1 MISKAAEKSV
11 AQLLA
16 IGAAGVALL
25 VSSGISYDPVNVS
38 KLVLTVGIGF
48 AIWAVLFS
56 TGLRPLWR
64 TNKVLS
70 ILALLF
76 LFFGLVSVFLSPAS
90 LTQNFFGVFGRNTGF
105 LAYIALTGIMLGA
118 SLMRNHQYFVWLIRS
133 VVVVGLIN
141 VIYCGIDIVGPDLIG
156 WNNVYGNILGTF
168 GNPNFISAYL
178 GIFLVMGL
186 GYFFGAGFD
195 WKARVIAVMIAGLTF
210 FEIVKSHAI
219 QGIAVTG
226 AGLAIIGFFIVRSKS
241 RSPLFTWL
249 YSTIVVIIGLFAV
262 AGALQTGPL
271 TQYIYKAS
279 VSLRGV
285 YWAAGV
291 KMGLENPFTG
301 VGFDTYGDFY
311 RQVRSEQAMITP
323 GPRIITN
330 AAHNVALDIFASG
343 GFPLLLSYLAM
354 IVLASISIFRVLL
367 RSKQYDGVFVALA
380 AGWVCYQVQSIV
392 SINQIGLAIWG
403 WLLTGAVIAYE
414 KSTRAEV
421 DAPVAAAPQ
430 SKGRTVKA
438 STKKS
443 GSLVLAPAL
452 GFIVGALVAFPPFAA
467 DAGWRSALKSGN
479 AQSVYDAAIK
489 WPQDSYRF
497 NSIARSL
504 AENNLQ
510 DQALLVARK
519 SVEFNPNSFD
529 AWRVLATLDTST
541 EAEKV
546 KATEMMRKLDPR
558 NTKLE

>member
-1 MISKAAEKSV
+1 MISKATEKSV

-25 VSSGISYDPVNVS
+25 VSSSISYDPVNVS

-56 TGLRPLWR
+56 TGLHPLWS

-70 ILALLF
+70 ISALLF
-76 LFFGLVSVFLSPAS
+76 LFFGLVSVLLSPAS
-90 LTQNFFGVFGRNTGF
+90 FSQNIFGVFGRNTGY
-105 LAYIALTGIMLGA
+105 LAYIALVGIMLGA
-118 SLMRNHQYFVWLIRS
+118 SLIRSQQFFVWLIRS
-133 VVVVGLIN
+133 VIVVGLIN

-168 GNPNFISAYL
+168 GNPNFISAFL
-178 GIFLVMGL
+178 GIFLVMAL
-186 GYFFGAGFD
+186 GYFFGAGVD
-195 WKARVIAVMIAGLTF
+195 WKARVIAVIIAGLTF

-226 AGLAIIGFFIVRSKS
+226 AGLAIIGFFLVRSKS
-241 RSPLFTWL
+241 KNSLFTWL
-249 YSTIVVIIGLFAV
+249 YSTAVVIIGLFAV

-380 AGWVCYQVQSIV
+380 AGWVCYQVQSLV

-414 KSTRAEV
+414 KSTRAGIDV
-421 DAPVAAAPQ
+421 PVAVAPQ

-452 GFIVGALVAFPPFAA
+452 GFVVGVLVAFPPFAA

-558 NTKLE
+558 NTNLE

>member
-1 MISKAAEKSV
+1 MISKVAEKSI
-11 AQLLA
+11 AQLLSA
-16 IGAAGVALL
+16 GAAGVALL
-25 VSSGISYDPVNVS
+25 VSSTINYDPVNVS
-38 KLVLTVGIGF
+38 KLVLMVGIGF
-48 AIWAVLFS
+48 AVWAVLFS
-56 TGLRPLWR
+56 TGIRLLWNVNR
-64 TNKVLS
+64 MLTLW
-70 ILALLF
+70 ALLF
-76 LFFGLVSVFLSPAS
+76 LIFGLLSIFLSPAS
-90 LTQNFFGVFGRNTGF
+90 LSQNIFGVFGRNTGF
-105 LAYIALTGIMLGA
+105 LAYIALVGVMLGA
-118 SLMRNHQYFVWLIRS
+118 SLIRNHQYFVWLIRS
-133 VVVVGLIN
+133 VTIVGMIN
-141 VIYCGIDIVGPDLIG
+141 VVYCGIDIIGPDLIG

-168 GNPNFISAYL
+168 GNPNFISAFL

-226 AGLAIIGFFIVRSKS
+226 AGVAIIGFFLVRSKS
-241 RSPLFTWL
+241 KNSLFTWL
-249 YSTIVVIIGLFAV
+249 YSTIIVIIGLFAV

-291 KMGLENPFTG
+291 KMGLENPLTG

-311 RQVRSEQAMITP
+311 RQVRSAQAMITP
-323 GPRIITN
+323 GPDTVTN
-330 AAHNVALDIFASG
+330 AAHNVVLDIFASG

-354 IVLASISIFRVLL
+354 IALASISIFKVLL

-421 DAPVAAAPQ
+421 DAPVAAAPL

-438 STKKS
+438 GSKKN

-467 DAGWRSALKSGN
+467 DAGWRGALQSGN
-479 AQSVYDAAIK
+479 AQSVYDAALK
-489 WPQDSYRF
+489 WPLDTYRM
-497 NSIARSL
+497 NSITSTL
-504 AENNLQ
+504 AQNKLEP
-510 DQALLVARK
+510 QALEIIRK

-529 AWRVLATLDTST
+529 AWRVFASIPSAS
-541 EAEKV
+541 EAEKTT
-546 KATEMMRKLDPR
+546 AMAMMRKLDPR
-558 NTKLE
+558 NTNLG

>member
-64 TNKVLS
+64 TNKALS

-168 GNPNFISAYL
+168 GNPNFISAFL

-226 AGLAIIGFFIVRSKS
+226 AGLAIIGFFLVRSKS
-241 RSPLFTWL
+241 KNSLFTWL
-249 YSTIVVIIGLFAV
+249 YSSIVVIIGLFAV

-271 TQYIYKAS
+271 TQFIYKAS

-380 AGWVCYQVQSIV
+380 AGWVCYQVQSLV

-467 DAGWRSALKSGN
+467 DAGWRNALKSGN

>member
-1 MISKAAEKSV
+1 MIVKAAEKSV
-11 AQLLA
+11 AQFLSV
-16 IGAAGVALL
+16 GAAVVALL
-25 VSSGISYDPVNVS
+25 VTSTISYDPVNVS
-38 KLVLTVGIGF
+38 KLVLTAGIGF
-48 AIWAVLFS
+48 GIWAVLFS
-56 TGLRPLWR
+56 SGLRILWVESR
-64 TNKVLS
+64 AFSVY
-70 ILALLF
+70 ALLF
-76 LFFGLVSVFLSPAS
+76 LFFGLVSLLFSPAS
-90 LTQNFFGVFGRNTGF
+90 LSQNFFGVFGRNTGF
-105 LAYIALTGIMLGA
+105 LAYIALVGVMLGA
-118 SLMRNHQYFVWLIRS
+118 SLIRNHQFFVWLIRS
-133 VVVVGLIN
+133 VVIVGLIN
-141 VIYCGIDIVGPDLIG
+141 FVYCGIDIIGPDLIG

-168 GNPNFISAYL
+168 GNPNFISAFL

-226 AGLAIIGFFIVRSKS
+226 AGLAIIGFFLVRSKS
-241 RSPLFTWL
+241 KNSLFTWL

-291 KMGLENPFTG
+291 KMGLENPLTG

-311 RQVRSEQAMITP
+311 RQVRSAQAMITP
-323 GPRIITN
+323 GPDTVTN
-330 AAHNVALDIFASG
+330 AAHNVVLDIFASG

-354 IVLASISIFRVLL
+354 IVLASISILKVL
-367 RSKQYDGVFVALA
+367 RRTKQYDGVFVSLT
-380 AGWVCYQVQSIV
+380 AGWVSYQVQSIV

-430 SKGRTVKA
+430 SKGRTVKI
-438 STKKS
+438 SSQKS
-443 GSLVLAPAL
+443 GSMFLAPTL
-452 GFIVGALVAFPPFAA
+452 GFIVGILIAFPPFAA
-467 DAGWRSALKSGN
+467 DAGWRNALKSGN
-479 AQSVYDAAIK
+479 AQSVYDAALK
-489 WPQDSYRF
+489 WPLDTYRM
-497 NSIARSL
+497 NNIASAL
-504 AENNLQ
+504 AENKLEP
-510 DQALLVARK
+510 QALEIIRK

-529 AWRVLATLDTST
+529 AWRVFASIPSAS
-541 EAEKV
+541 EAEKTT
-546 KATEMMRKLDPR
+546 AMAMMRKLDPR
-558 NTKLE
+558 NTNLK

>member
-48 AIWAVLFS
+48 AIWAVLFT
-56 TGLRPLWR
+56 TGLRPLWSK
-64 TNKVLS
+64 NKALS
-70 ILALLF
+70 IFALLF
-76 LFFGLVSVFLSPAS
+76 LFFGLVSVVLSPAS

-105 LAYIALTGIMLGA
+105 LAYIALAGVMLGA

-168 GNPNFISAYL
+168 GNPNFISAFL

-241 RSPLFTWL
+241 KNSLFTWI

-291 KMGLENPFTG
+291 NMGLENPLTG

-311 RQVRSEQAMITP
+311 RQVRSAQAMITP
-323 GPRIITN
+323 GPDTVTN
-330 AAHNVALDIFASG
+330 AAHNVVLDIFASG

-354 IVLASISIFRVLL
+354 IVLASISILKVL
-367 RSKQYDGVFVALA
+367 RRTNQYDGVFVSLT
-380 AGWVCYQVQSIV
+380 AGWICYQVQSIV

-421 DAPVAAAPQ
+421 AAPVAAAPQ

-438 STKKS
+438 SSKKS

-467 DAGWRSALKSGN
+467 DSGWRSALKSGN
-479 AQSVYDAAIK
+479 AQLVYDAALK
-489 WPQDSYRF
+489 WPMDSYRM
-497 NSIARSL
+497 NSIASTL
-504 AENNLQ
+504 AENKLEL
-510 DQALLVARK
+510 QALEIIRK

-529 AWRVLATLDTST
+529 AWRVFASIPSAT
-541 EAEKV
+541 EAEKTT
-546 KATEMMRKLDPR
+546 AMAMMRKLDPR
-558 NTKLE
+558 NTNLK

>member
-1 MISKAAEKSV
+1 MISKAAEKST
-11 AQLLA
+11 ALLLA
-16 IGAAGVALL
+16 VGASGVALL
-25 VSSGISYDPVNVS
+25 VTSSLNYDPVNVS
-38 KLVLTVGIGF
+38 KLVLTVGLGIS
-48 AIWAVLFS
+48 IWAIIFS
-56 TGLRPLWR
+56 VGLRQLWKD
-64 TNKVLS
+64 NYALS
-70 ILALLF
+70 ISSLCFLVFGFSSITLSTAPLA
-76 LFFGLVSVFLSPAS
+76 
-90 LTQNFFGVFGRNTGF
+90 QNVYGVFGRNTGYLVYVAF
-105 LAYIALTGIMLGA
+105 VGIMLGA
-118 SLMRNHQYFVWLIRS
+118 SLFRDQKYFAWLIRS
-133 VVVVGLIN
+133 VIFVGLIN

-156 WNNVYGNILGTF
+156 WNNIYGNILGTF
-168 GNPNFISAYL
+168 GNPNFISAFL

-186 GYFFGAGFD
+186 GYFFGAGFN

-219 QGIAVTG
+219 QGIAATG
-226 AGLAIIGFFIVRSKS
+226 TGLAIIGFFLVRS
-241 RSPLFTWL
+241 RSKISLFTWL
-249 YSTIVVIIGLFAV
+249 YSTIVMVIGLFAV

-271 TQYIYKAS
+271 AQYIYKAS

-285 YWAAGV
+285 YWAAGM
-291 KMGLENPFTG
+291 KMGLDNPLTG

-504 AENNLQ
+504 ADNNLQ

-519 SVEFNPNSFD
+519 SVEYNPNSFD